1 MGRFRH
7 QREAAPST
15 VQGCQSLALW
25 SMRGGVGVGTMEP
38 EKDRIAPVCVCVF
51 VCVFVRV
58 CACMCSCVCV
68 CMCACVC
75 FCMCVR
81 TCVHVGSCMCL
92 RVCLRACVF
101 MCAHVFT
108 CVCSCISVCVSVH
121 VCAHVCAHMCIH
133 VCVCVGCRRAVQGLY
148 HGGGIQG
155 FLLILG
161 TCTLSPFPGTSLGS
175 VARAV
180 CPLLQL
186 RVEDEG
192 RGHVYPLHLPVKGT
206 RPSTTRILL
215 GCRAAHQATHGIQM
229 VSLELDTGTAWCL
242 QPGRRS
248 WSIQAM
254 TLNTSN
260 GHSGCGETSS
270 EEMTL
275 NEGERR

>member
-1 MGRFRH
+1 MCVFACVCVHVCMWVR
-7 QREAAPST
+7 A
-15 VQGCQSLALW
+15 
-25 SMRGGVGVGTMEP
+25 
-38 EKDRIAPVCVCVF
+38 CVCVF
-51 VCVFVRV
+51 VCVHV
-58 CACMCSCVCV
+58 CSCVH
-68 CMCACVC
+68 
-75 FCMCVR
+75 
-81 TCVHVGSCMCL
+81 TCS
-92 RVCLRACVF
+92 R
-101 MCAHVFT
+101 
-108 CVCSCISVCVSVH
+108 VCSCISVCVSVH
-121 VCAHVCAHMCIH
+121 VCAHVCAHMCIR

-192 RGHVYPLHLPVKGT
+192 RGHFYPLHLPVKGT

-215 GCRAAHQATHGIQM
+215 GCRAAHQATHGIQT